1 MIGILHLSDLHIK
14 SSEDDI
20 MYMSEDICNS
30 IINEYNLI
38 KKLIIIISGDIAYK
52 GDNDEYTSAYYFIDD
67 LKSKL
72 NIEVEIVMVP
82 GNHDCEF
89 KTNNLRDQVID
100 IIIKDKNNISDEF
113 IDICCKPQ
121 ENFFNFY
128 KEFDDCKDKYVFSD
142 NLLKIKE
149 VNIDQ
154 DRLFFILIN
163 TSWISQINE
172 RPGHLYFPINRY
184 LEEIK
189 RCKNGIIISVFH
201 HPSKWQHPDDS
212 NEFDRTIEKVSD
224 FIFSGHEHYLD
235 SYEKNSSNVK
245 VVYFRGQAL
254 QKFDGMFKS
263 GFSFVLIDTNEKE
276 YKYSEYDYINSKYK
290 VINKSE
296 WISYEEIIKN
306 RNNNLDIND
315 NFMIFLNDVGMNLNN
330 PKKDILKLD
339 DVFVYPELEKKE
351 YKNNDNE
358 FTYSIIKSEE
368 YFEEDIK
375 KPVIIYGD
383 DKYGKTTLAKKLFID
398 YYNKGLVPIYID
410 ASILKR
416 GDLYKV
422 QNLIYKTLHNQYI
435 IDDAIED
442 GEIEKRIIIIVDNL
456 EKINGTIKSRYK
468 FMHHLNNYYTKVIY
482 FCKSFISIE
491 DIIYDENVEDKNI
504 FIDELYIKKFR
515 TLLKNKL
522 IHKWNIIGE
531 YNAQYTDE
539 FICKDEEK
547 LRQVDMLLG
556 KNYIP
561 SIPFYILIILQAFE
575 MGNEHNFVDSSY
587 GYYYEYLILKTLTKI
602 SKNNG
607 EIDAINSF
615 LINLA
620 EYFYVNNIKEIS
632 KDDLFNFHTKFVSE
646 YKIPLGIEMFHE
658 PEIFV
663 TILCNENL
671 LINMNNNYEFKYKYV
686 YYYYIGK
693 YFSNNMNNENVRE
706 KVSEMIDKLYVEE
719 YANIIIFIIYMNKHE
734 FIFNK
739 LLDISNNIFKKHPD
753 CELKK
758 DIKFIN
764 ELQNDIPQI
773 VIENISP
780 VEYREKQYEKKDS
793 IEERLNFQESLELED
808 EDSYNEVDELREL
821 NLAFKCM
828 EISGQILKNYW
839 GSLRGD
845 IKKNIGVSLYSLGLR
860 SLTEVNNILE
870 NAKDGL
876 SKVITENFKSKNI
889 SINENLDM
897 IEKVSKRMVFIF
909 AAYFTNGMVE
919 KIVECVGDKNL
930 IETYKDIEEELKYN
944 SVKLINLSIK
954 LRFEYHMF
962 PFSDVENLLK
972 ENNNNVLVK
981 FLIKHMVREHLYMYK
996 VSMSD
1001 KHKITNLIGITMQEV
1016 NLAEMKNYN
1025 RSNK

>member
-1 MIGILHLSDLHIK
+1 MIGILHFSDLHIK
-14 SSEDDI
+14 TNEDDI
-20 MYMSEDICNS
+20 IYMTRDIYNS
-30 IINEYNLI
+30 IVNECKLI
-38 KKLIIIISGDIAYK
+38 KKLILIISGDIAFK
-52 GDNDEYTSAYYFIDD
+52 GDKEEYNNAYYFIED

-72 NIEVEIVMVP
+72 DIEIEIFMVP

-113 IDICCKPQ
+113 INICCKPQ
-121 ENFFNFY
+121 ENFFDFY
-128 KEFDDCKDKYVFSD
+128 KEFEYDEDKYIFSD

-149 VNIDQ
+149 TTIGNDK
-154 DRLFFILIN
+154 LFFILIN

-172 RPGHLYFPINRY
+172 KPGNLYFPINRY

-189 RCKNGIIISVFH
+189 KCKDGIIVTVFH

-212 NEFDRTIEKVSD
+212 NDFDKTIEKVSD

-235 SYEKNSSNVK
+235 SYEKNGGNVK

-276 YKYSEYDYINSKYK
+276 YKYSEYEYINSKYK

-315 NFMIFLNDVGMNLNN
+315 NFMGFLNDIGMNLNN

-339 DVFVYPELEKKE
+339 DIFVYPELEKKE
-351 YKNNDNE
+351 YKNNDTE
-358 FTYSIIKSEE
+358 FTYSIVKSEK

-398 YYNKGLVPIYID
+398 YYNIGLVPVYID
-410 ASILKR
+410 ASILKK

-422 QNLIYKTLHNQYI
+422 ENLIYKTLHNQYI
-435 IDDAIED
+435 IDEVIEYS
-442 GEIEKRIIIIVDNL
+442 EIKNRIIIIVDNL
-456 EKINGTIKSRYK
+456 EKIDGNIKSRYK
-468 FMHHLNNYYTKVIY
+468 FMHYLNNSYNKVIY

-491 DIIYDENVEDKNI
+491 DIIYDENIEDKKI
-504 FIDELYIKKFR
+504 FMDELYIKKFR
-515 TLLKNKL
+515 SLLKNKL

-539 FICKDEEK
+539 FICKYEEK
-547 LRQVDMLLG
+547 LRRVDMLLG

-575 MGNEHNFVDSSY
+575 MGNEHNFIDSSY

-620 EYFYVNNIKEIS
+620 EYFYINNIKEIS
-632 KDDLFNFHTKFVSE
+632 NHDLFNFHDKFINE
-646 YKIPLGIEMFHE
+646 YKIPSGIEMIHN
-658 PEIFV
+658 PDIFI
-663 TILCNENL
+663 TKLCNENL
-671 LINMNNNYEFKYKYV
+671 LININNNYEFKYKYI

-693 YFSNNMNNENVRE
+693 YFSNNMSREDIRE
-706 KVSEMIDKLYVEE
+706 KVSCMLDKLYVEE

-739 LLDISNNIFKKHPD
+739 LLDISNNIFKNHSP
-753 CELKK
+753 CQLKK

-793 IEERLNFQESLELED
+793 LEESLHSKEIIELEN
-808 EDSYNEVDELREL
+808 ENSYDQIDELREL

-839 GSLRGD
+839 GSLKGD
-845 IKKNIGVSLYSLGLR
+845 IKKNIGMSLYLLGLR
-860 SLTEVNNILE
+860 SLTEVNNVLE
-870 NAKDGL
+870 NAKQQL
-876 SKVITENFKSKNI
+876 SKLITEDVKSKNI

-909 AAYFTNGMVE
+909 AAYFSNGMIE

-930 IETYKDIEEELKYN
+930 LDTYKDIEKELKYN
-944 SVKLINLSIK
+944 SVRLINLSIK
-954 LRFEYHMF
+954 LQFEYPIF
-962 PFSDVENLLK
+962 PFSDVETLLK

-981 FLIKHMVREHLYMYK
+981 FLIKRMVREYLYMYK
-996 VSMSD
+996 VSMPD

-1016 NLAEMKNYN
+1016 NLAEIKKQQ
-1025 RSNK
+1025 SDK